1 MNQTWGGEPSDL
13 LTAKGYHIIFGAK
26 PLHVVNETFCLIPT
40 DDANCWYL
48 TRLAFRASAG
58 QRESA
63 KKREKGYNNGVL
75 AASLMLN
82 LSKRME
88 KIRKPISVDRIAYLF
103 LGGGGGGRLY
113 LNFSLIFGKIIL
125 SCRQ

>member
-13 LTAKGYHIIFGAK
+13 LTAKGYRIIFEAK

-58 QRESA
+58 RREPA
-63 KKREKGYNNGVL
+63 KKREKGHNNGVPV
-75 AASLMLN
+75 ASLMLN
-82 LSKRME
+82 LAKRME
-88 KIRKPISVDRIAYLF
+88 KIRKPIGVDRIAYLF
-103 LGGGGGGRLY
+103 LVRGFFVY
-113 LNFSLIFGKIIL
+113 T
-125 SCRQ
+125 